1 LRRSAPH
8 LNGINPRGGGR
19 IVANGGSYS
28 ETREER
34 KVGNPMLSAGSL
46 PKWKKRVSLHFVH
59 FVTFRMKSAAEL
71 EALFIRAIRHI

>member
-1 LRRSAPH
+1 
-8 LNGINPRGGGR
+8 
-19 IVANGGSYS
+19 
-28 ETREER
+28 
-34 KVGNPMLSAGSL
+34 MLSAGSL